1 MDDFMM
7 DDGGFFSFFETGFPI
22 IFGIIFILVTGTFIF
37 IIFKNI
43 SQWSHNNKQPRL
55 NVIAKVVTKRAKS
68 KRSDD
73 SSTTWY
79 YATFEMES
87 GRSDGNGLKRKR
99 ILWHAGRRRCW
110 EFNLPGHTLPR
121 ILTHIKKGHSFL
133 LQTVSFFNPASDLT
147 PQS

>member
-55 NVIAKVVTKRAKS
+55 NVIAKVVTKRAES
-68 KRSDD
+68 RRSDD

-87 GRSDGNGLKRKR
+87 GDRMEMALSGKEYGMLAEGDVGNLTFQGTRYLGFER
-99 ILWHAGRRRCW
+99 I
-110 EFNLPGHTLPR
+110 
-121 ILTHIKKGHSFL
+121 
-133 LQTVSFFNPASDLT
+133 
-147 PQS
+147 

>member
-55 NVIAKVVTKRAKS
+55 NVIAKVVTKRAES
-68 KRSDD
+68 RRSDD

-87 GRSDGNGLKRKR
+87 GDRMEVALSGKEYGMLAEGDVGNLTFQGTRYLGFER
-99 ILWHAGRRRCW
+99 I
-110 EFNLPGHTLPR
+110 
-121 ILTHIKKGHSFL
+121 
-133 LQTVSFFNPASDLT
+133 
-147 PQS
+147 